1 MAMKPD
7 SQLVFQFVQA
17 TNGLRSETM
26 ASTVEEL
33 LAAIKAQGDHEA
45 DEKSIMLLILGEHDE
60 DGVID
65 TSRYPLMY
73 LSTFYRIQTTERAA

>member
-7 SQLVFQFVQA
+7 SQLIYQFVQA

-33 LAAIKAQGDHEA
+33 LTAIEAQGDHEA
-45 DEKSIMLLILGEHDE
+45 DEKSIMLLILAERDE
-60 DGVID
+60 DD
-65 TSRYPLMY
+65 LMDMSRYPLMY
-73 LSTFYRIQTTERAA
+73 LSTFYRIQTTEKAA